1 MPDDGLRIAHKP
13 RSGEVIA
20 RKQLKTR
27 YQPPVSQHDVWLS
40 QALAGTGRFG
50 APQQMPLLPDKV
62 AERVKGDMKFF
73 YSGRINL
80 LETPCVAVVGTRK
93 LSDPGVKRTRRLAR
107 ELVDAG
113 VTVVS
118 GLAAGVDTVAHT
130 SAIEAGGSTVAVIGT
145 PLDKAYPAANA
156 ALQETIYQEHLLIS
170 QFANGERVFRSSFP
184 ARNKLMATVSD
195 ATVIMEASDTSGT
208 LHQAAECS
216 RLGRWLFI
224 AKSVVENPN
233 ITWPKKFLQQDN
245 CVVLTSVEDI
255 LTRLN
260 SIK

>member
-1 MPDDGLRIAHKP
+1 MPDDGLRIARKP
-13 RSGEVIA
+13 RSREDITK
-20 RKQLKTR
+20 KQPKSR
-27 YQPPVSQHDVWLS
+27 YQPPEAQQVVWLS
-40 QALAGTGRFG
+40 DALLGTGRFG
-50 APQQMPLLPDKV
+50 GSNQMSLLPSQQ
-62 AERVKGDMKFF
+62 AERAKGDMRFF
-73 YSGRINL
+73 YSGRLNL
-80 LETPCVAVVGTRK
+80 LQNPCVAVVGTRK
-93 LSDPGVKRTRRLAR
+93 LSELGVKRTRRLAR
-107 ELVDAG
+107 ELADAG

-130 SAIEAGGSTVAVIGT
+130 SAIEAGGATVAVIGT

-170 QFANGERVFRSSFP
+170 QFENGMRVFRSSFP

-224 AKSVVENPN
+224 ARSVVENPN
-233 ITWPKKFLQQDN
+233 ISWPDKFVQQKN
-245 CVVLTSVEDI
+245 CVILGDTSDI
-255 LTRLN
+255 LERLTTR
-260 SIK
+260 